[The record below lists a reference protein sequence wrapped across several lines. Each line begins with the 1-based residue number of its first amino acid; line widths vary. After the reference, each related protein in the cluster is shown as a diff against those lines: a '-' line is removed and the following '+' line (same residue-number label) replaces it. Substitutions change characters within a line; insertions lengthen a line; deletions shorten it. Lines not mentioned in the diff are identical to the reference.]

1 MPKNGG
7 ADASFTDVPASSGTP
22 KSTATPGAAVGG
34 REMVAGSLW
43 VGAIVP
49 LAAFAGA
56 MLVF

>member
-1 MPKNGG
+1 MPKNNGP
-7 ADASFTDVPASSGTP
+7 DAAFTDVPASSGTP
-22 KSTATPGAAVGG
+22 KSTETPGAAVGA

-43 VGAIVP
+43 VGVIVP